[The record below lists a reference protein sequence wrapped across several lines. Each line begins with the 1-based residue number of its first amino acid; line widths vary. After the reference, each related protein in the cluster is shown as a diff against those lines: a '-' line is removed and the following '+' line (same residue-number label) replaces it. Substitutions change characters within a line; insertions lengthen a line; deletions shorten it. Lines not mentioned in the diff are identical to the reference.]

1 MMEDRLQSFGHIFRH
16 PELVS
21 GSTSPRSQAVI
32 GVRWMLKRVQHD
44 ENGKSVADRGQS
56 QVYGQIGPL
65 RVFGFDQVD
74 LPLAVPVFQLFLS
87 RDRARH
93 VVEHF
98 KADKTIYRIL
108 RRISGR
114 QLVAVL
120 VKALDQV
127 RRYADVQRTVGLAG
141 EYVDAG
147 LFHLSHG
154 RYMGAPWT
162 LKQVQ
167 GDAFRG
173 IGRY

>member
-1 MMEDRLQSFGHIFRH
+1 MEDRLQSFGHIFRH

-21 GSTSPRSQAVI
+21 GSISPRSQAVI
-32 GVRWMLKRVQHD
+32 GSQWMLKRVQHD
-44 ENGKSVADRGQS
+44 GGSSVSDRRQAEINR
-56 QVYGQIGPL
+56 QIDPL
-65 RVFGFDQVD
+65 GVFGFDQID
-74 LPLAVPVFQLFLS
+74 LPTAMPVFQLFLS
-87 RDRARH
+87 RDRIGH
-93 VVEHF
+93 IIEHF
-98 KADKTIYRIL
+98 KTDKAIYRIL

-114 QLVAVL
+114 QLITVL

-127 RRYADVQRTVGLAG
+127 RRYANVQRAIGSAG

-147 LFHLSHG
+147 LFRLSH
-154 RYMGAPWT
+154 RQYMSASWT

>member
-1 MMEDRLQSFGHIFRH
+1 MDGLHRQSHEHSFRH

-21 GSTSPRSQAVI
+21 GSISPRSQAVI
-32 GVRWMLKRVQHD
+32 GAGWMLKRVQHD
-44 ENGKSVADRGQS
+44 GYRTSVAYRGQS
-56 QVYGQIGPL
+56 QVYAQIDPL
-65 RVFGFDQVD
+65 RVFGFDQID
-74 LPLAVPVFQLFLS
+74 LPASVPVFQLFLS
-87 RDRARH
+87 RGRARH
-93 VVEHF
+93 IAEHF

-114 QLVAVL
+114 QLIAVL
-120 VKALDQV
+120 MKAMDKV
-127 RRYADVQRTVGLAG
+127 RRYADVKRAVGFAG

-147 LFHLSHG
+147 LFRLSHG
-154 RYMGAPWT
+154 RYMDAPWT